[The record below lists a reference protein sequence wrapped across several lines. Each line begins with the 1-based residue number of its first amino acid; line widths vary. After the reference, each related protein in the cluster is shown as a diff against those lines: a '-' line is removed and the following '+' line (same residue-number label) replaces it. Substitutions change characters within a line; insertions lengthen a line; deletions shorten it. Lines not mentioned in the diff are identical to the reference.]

1 MAKSKDLTLSD
12 IGFGNKALINGH
24 VYEYA
29 WQEKVNFKGMKK
41 SQYIFKGIT
50 TDFQKSFDVSATLR
64 IRKVT
69 GRQDEVKF
77 EIY

>member
-1 MAKSKDLTLSD
+1 MKKSNEITLSD
-12 IGFGNKALINGH
+12 IKFGEKVLINGH

-29 WQEKVNFKGMKK
+29 GQEKVNFKGMKK

-50 TDFQKSFDVSATLR
+50 TDFQKPFDVSANLR
-64 IRKVT
+64 IRKVI

>member
-1 MAKSKDLTLSD
+1 MKKSNEITLSD
-12 IGFGNKALINGH
+12 IKFGEKVLINGH

-29 WQEKVNFKGMKK
+29 GHEKVNFKGMKK
-41 SQYIFKGIT
+41 SQCIFKGIT

>member
-1 MAKSKDLTLSD
+1 MKKSNEITLSD
-12 IGFGNKALINGH
+12 IKFGYKVLINGH

-29 WQEKVNFKGMKK
+29 GQDKVNFKKK
-41 SQYIFKGIT
+41 KKNQYIFNGVT
-50 TDFQKSFDVSATLR
+50 TDFQKTFDVSANLR
-64 IRKVT
+64 FRKVT

>member
-1 MAKSKDLTLSD
+1 MSD
-12 IGFGNKALINGH
+12 YVVKYKCGSCRN
-24 VYEYA
+24 YEYEGK
-29 WQEKVNFKGMKK
+29 EKVNFKGMKK

-50 TDFQKSFDVSATLR
+50 TDFQKPFDVSATLR

>member
-1 MAKSKDLTLSD
+1 MKKSNEITLSD
-12 IGFGNKALINGH
+12 IKFGEKVLINGH

-29 WQEKVNFKGMKK
+29 GQEKVN
-41 SQYIFKGIT
+41 FKGIT
-50 TDFQKSFDVSATLR
+50 TDFQKPFDVSATLR

>member
-1 MAKSKDLTLSD
+1 MKKSNEITLSD
-12 IGFGNKALINGH
+12 IKFGEKVLINGH

-29 WQEKVNFKGMKK
+29 GQEKVNFNGMKK

-50 TDFQKSFDVSATLR
+50 TDFQKHFDVSATLR

>member
-1 MAKSKDLTLSD
+1 MKKSNEITLSD
-12 IGFGNKALINGH
+12 IKFGEKVLINGH

-29 WQEKVNFKGMKK
+29 GQEKVNFNGKKK

-50 TDFQKSFDVSATLR
+50 TDFKKPFDVSATLR